1 MKPQNYK
8 VKLRKKFR
16 LVKQGVVLSYHNTLD
31 ELKKDMSQYSKY
43 AQTLME
49 IQKLDENNKY
59 KKSK

>member
-8 VKLRKKFR
+8 VKLQKKFR